1 MESIVKSTNTLDQAG
16 QSLHEAINRTA
27 DATRPAVDRL
37 AGGAHSAVDKVAS
50 VAGHAAEIYGAKSEQ
65 LKYATDQAVGTARS
79 YVRDHPLATV
89 GIAVA
94 AGYLVSRL
102 LRGR

>member
-1 MESIVKSTNTLDQAG
+1 MESIVKTNTLDQAG
-16 QSLHEAINRTA
+16 HSLHEAINRTA

-37 AGGAHSAVDKVAS
+37 ALGAHNAVDKVAS
-50 VAGHAAEIYGAKSEQ
+50 VAGQAAEIYGAKSEQ
-65 LKYATDQAVGTARS
+65 IKNATDKAVGSARG
-79 YVRDHPLATV
+79 YVREHPLATV